1 MANPAEKEVRR
12 VSVDDVKA
20 NLLRPSLTSYFAV
33 QIALP
38 TNDGKETDVSRK
50 LREVL
55 GADQGQLNLLCT
67 DTSLPGSQLTTMDIN
82 NDRTGVTEKHAY
94 RRMFD
99 DRIDFTFYVDASNY
113 LPIRFFETWMRGIMN
128 EDDPFASGGG
138 PLANLKDSKS
148 INYHYKPTYP
158 DEYTADQGL
167 KIFKFERD
175 YKQFMTYEFIRSFPL
190 SISSMPVSYSGN
202 DLLKCTV
209 SMSYI
214 RYIQSGPNS
223 NISSKGSPLDVFS
236 QARESLLSDPNA
248 NPFSFEPGRF
258 GAQIRNTGN
267 RAANLLGLG

>member
-38 TNDGKETDVSRK
+38 NGKVKSK
-50 LREVL
+50 LEEVL

-113 LPIRFFETWMRGIMN
+113 LPIRFFETWMKGIMN
-128 EDDPFASGGG
+128 EDE
-138 PLANLKDSKS
+138 KSKN

-158 DEYTADQGL
+158 DEYTAYQGL

-258 GAQIRNTGN
+258 GAQIRNMGN

>member
-12 VSVDDVKA
+12 KSVDDVRA

-38 TNDGKETDVSRK
+38 NGKIKSK
-50 LREVL
+50 LEEVL

-113 LPIRFFETWMRGIMN
+113 LPIRFFETWMKGIMM
-128 EDDPFASGGG
+128 EDEG
-138 PLANLKDSKS
+138 DSTSK
-148 INYHYKPTYP
+148 NYNYRPTYP

-223 NISSKGSPLDVFS
+223 NIASKGSPLDFFS
-236 QARESLLSDPNA
+236 QSRESLLSDPNA
-248 NPFSFEPGRF
+248 SPFSFEPGRF
-258 GAQIRNTGN
+258 GAQIRNMGN
-267 RAANLLGLG
+267 RAANLLGLS

>member
-1 MANPAEKEVRR
+1 MANPVEKEVRR
-12 VSVDDVKA
+12 KSVDDVTA

-33 QIALP
+33 QIPLP
-38 TNDGKETDVSRK
+38 NGKVRSK
-50 LREVL
+50 LEEVL

-113 LPIRFFETWMRGIMN
+113 LPIRFFETWMKGIMM
-128 EDDPFASGGG
+128 EDEGDNMDKAY
-138 PLANLKDSKS
+138 
-148 INYHYKPTYP
+148 NYRPTYP

-214 RYIQSGPNS
+214 RYIQSGPN
-223 NISSKGSPLDVFS
+223 NNTSSLGSPLDVFS
-236 QARESLLSDPNA
+236 QARESLLNDSNA
-248 NPFSFEPGRF
+248 NPFDLKKFGSQLRTGANDLLRSSFNIG
-258 GAQIRNTGN
+258 
-267 RAANLLGLG
+267 

>member
-12 VSVDDVKA
+12 VTVDEVKA

-33 QIALP
+33 QIPLP
-38 TNDGKETDVSRK
+38 NGKVRSK
-50 LREVL
+50 LEEVL

-113 LPIRFFETWMRGIMN
+113 LPIRFFETWMKGIMM
-128 EDDPFASGGG
+128 EDEGDNIDKAY
-138 PLANLKDSKS
+138 
-148 INYHYKPTYP
+148 NYRPTYP

-214 RYIQSGPNS
+214 RYIQSGPN
-223 NISSKGSPLDVFS
+223 NNTSSPGSPLDVFS
-236 QARESLLSDPNA
+236 QARESLLNDPNA
-248 NPFSFEPGRF
+248 SPFSFDLGRF
-258 GAQIRNTGN
+258 GAQLRTG
-267 RAANLLGLG
+267 ANDLLSSFSNIG

>member
-138 PLANLKDSKS
+138 PLANVKDSTSK
-148 INYHYKPTYP
+148 NYHYRPTYP

-223 NISSKGSPLDVFS
+223 NISSLGSPLDIFS
-236 QARESLLSDPNA
+236 QARESLLNDPNA
-248 NPFSFEPGRF
+248 NPFDLKKFGSQLRTGANDLLRSFSNIG
-258 GAQIRNTGN
+258 
-267 RAANLLGLG
+267 

>member
-12 VSVDDVKA
+12 KSVDDVKV

-33 QIALP
+33 QIPLP
-38 TNDGKETDVSRK
+38 NGKVRSK
-50 LREVL
+50 LEEVL
-55 GADQGQLNLLCT
+55 GADQEQLNLLCSE
-67 DTSLPGSQLTTMDIN
+67 TSLPGSQLTTMDIN

-113 LPIRFFETWMRGIMN
+113 LPIRFFETWIKGIVN
-128 EDDPFASGGG
+128 EDE
-138 PLANLKDSKS
+138 KSKN
-148 INYHYKPTYP
+148 INYNYRPTYP
-158 DEYTADQGL
+158 DEYVADQGL

-175 YKQFMTYEFIRSFPL
+175 YQQYMTYEFIRSFPL

-223 NISSKGSPLDVFS
+223 NISSKGSLLDVFS

-248 NPFSFEPGRF
+248 SPFSFEPGRF
-258 GAQIRNTGN
+258 GAQIRNMGN
-267 RAANLLGLG
+267 RAANLLGFG

>member
-12 VSVDDVKA
+12 KSVDDVKV

-38 TNDGKETDVSRK
+38 NGKIKSK
-50 LREVL
+50 LDEVL
-55 GADQGQLNLLCT
+55 GANQGQLNLLCT

-113 LPIRFFETWMRGIMN
+113 LPIRFFETWMKGIVN
-128 EDDPFASGGG
+128 EDE
-138 PLANLKDSKS
+138 KSKN
-148 INYHYKPTYP
+148 INYNYRPTYP

-175 YKQFMTYEFIRSFPL
+175 YQQFMTYEFIRSFPL

-223 NISSKGSPLDVFS
+223 NISSKGSLLDIFS
-236 QARESLLSDPNA
+236 QAKESLLSDPNA
-248 NPFSFEPGRF
+248 SPFSFEPGRF
-258 GAQIRNTGN
+258 GAQLRNMGN

>member
-12 VSVDDVKA
+12 KSVDDVKV

-33 QIALP
+33 QIPLP
-38 TNDGKETDVSRK
+38 NGKVRSK
-50 LREVL
+50 LEEVL
-55 GADQGQLNLLCT
+55 GADQGQLNLLCSE
-67 DTSLPGSQLTTMDIN
+67 TSLPGSQLTTMDIN

-113 LPIRFFETWMRGIMN
+113 LPIRFFETWIKGIVN
-128 EDDPFASGGG
+128 EDE
-138 PLANLKDSKS
+138 KSKN
-148 INYHYKPTYP
+148 INYNYRPTYP

-175 YKQFMTYEFIRSFPL
+175 YQQFMTYEFIRSFPL

-223 NISSKGSPLDVFS
+223 NISSKGSLLDVFT
-236 QARESLLSDPNA
+236 QARESLLSDLNA
-248 NPFSFEPGRF
+248 NPFSFEPGRLGMAIF
-258 GAQIRNTGN
+258 QGPDGVTRNAATGQPI
-267 RAANLLGLG
+267 

>member
-12 VSVDDVKA
+12 KSVDDVKV

-33 QIALP
+33 QIPLP
-38 TNDGKETDVSRK
+38 NGKVRSK
-50 LREVL
+50 LEEVL

-99 DRIDFTFYVDASNY
+99 DRIDFTFYVDATNY
-113 LPIRFFETWMRGIMN
+113 LPIIFFETWIKGIMN
-128 EDDPFASGGG
+128 EEGGDNKG
-138 PLANLKDSKS
+138 KAY
-148 INYHYKPTYP
+148 NYRPTYP

-214 RYIQSGPNS
+214 RYIQSGPN
-223 NISSKGSPLDVFS
+223 NNTSSPGSPLDVFS
-236 QARESLLSDPNA
+236 QARESLLNDPNA
-248 NPFSFEPGRF
+248 NPFSFDLGRF
-258 GAQIRNTGN
+258 GAQIRNMGN
-267 RAANLLGLG
+267 RAANLLGFD

>member
-1 MANPAEKEVRR
+1 MAKSASNQSNKDQVKRI
-12 VSVDDVKA
+12 SVDEIKV

-33 QIALP
+33 EIPLP
-38 TNDGKETDVSRK
+38 NSGKLNDQLKQ
-50 LREVL
+50 VL
-55 GADQGQLNLLCT
+55 GPDQRKLNLLCT

-113 LPIRFFETWMRGIMN
+113 LPIRFFETWMKGIMN
-128 EDDPFASGGG
+128 EDEGGNMDK
-138 PLANLKDSKS
+138 AY
-148 INYHYKPTYP
+148 NYRPTYP
-158 DEYTADQGL
+158 NEYTADQGL

-175 YKQFMTYEFIRSFPL
+175 YQQFMTYEFIRSFPL

-214 RYIQSGPNS
+214 RYIQSGPN
-223 NISSKGSPLDVFS
+223 NNTSSPGSPLDVFS
-236 QARESLLSDPNA
+236 QARESLLNDPNA
-248 NPFSFEPGRF
+248 NPFSFKGF
-258 GAQIRNTGN
+258 GSQLGMG
-267 RAANLLGLG
+267 ANDLLRSFSNIG

>member
-38 TNDGKETDVSRK
+38 NGKVKSK
-50 LREVL
+50 LEEVL

-113 LPIRFFETWMRGIMN
+113 LPIRFFETWMKGIMN
-128 EDDPFASGGG
+128 EDE
-138 PLANLKDSKS
+138 KSKN

-158 DEYTADQGL
+158 DEYTAYQGL

-258 GAQIRNTGN
+258 GAQIRNMGN
-267 RAANLLGLG
+267 RAANLLGLV

>member
-12 VSVDDVKA
+12 KSVDDVKV

-50 LREVL
+50 LRDVL
-55 GADQGQLNLLCT
+55 GADQEQLNLLCT

-113 LPIRFFETWMRGIMN
+113 LPIRFFETWMKGIMMEEEGDN
-128 EDDPFASGGG
+128 
-138 PLANLKDSKS
+138 KDKAY
-148 INYHYKPTYP
+148 NYRPTYP

-175 YKQFMTYEFIRSFPL
+175 YQQFMTYEFIRSFPL

-223 NISSKGSPLDVFS
+223 NTSSIGSPLNVFS
-236 QARESLLSDPNA
+236 QARESLLNDPNA
-248 NPFSFEPGRF
+248 NPFSFKGF
-258 GAQIRNTGN
+258 GSQLGTG
-267 RAANLLGLG
+267 ANDVLRSSFNIS

>member
-12 VSVDDVKA
+12 KSVDDVKA

-38 TNDGKETDVSRK
+38 NGKIKSK
-50 LREVL
+50 LDEVL
-55 GADQGQLNLLCT
+55 GANQGQLNLLCT

-113 LPIRFFETWMRGIMN
+113 LPIRFFETWMKGIVN
-128 EDDPFASGGG
+128 EDE
-138 PLANLKDSKS
+138 KSKN
-148 INYHYKPTYP
+148 INYNYRPTYP

-175 YKQFMTYEFIRSFPL
+175 YQQFMTYEFIRSFPL

-223 NISSKGSPLDVFS
+223 NISSKGSLLDIFS
-236 QARESLLSDPNA
+236 QAKESLLSDPNA
-248 NPFSFEPGRF
+248 SPFSFEPGRF
-258 GAQIRNTGN
+258 GAQIRNMGN

>member
-1 MANPAEKEVRR
+1 MANPVEKEVRR
-12 VSVDDVKA
+12 KSVDDVRA

-38 TNDGKETDVSRK
+38 NGKVRSK
-50 LREVL
+50 LEEVL
-55 GADQGQLNLLCT
+55 GADQGQLNLLCN

-128 EDDPFASGGG
+128 EDE
-138 PLANLKDSKS
+138 KSKN
-148 INYHYKPTYP
+148 INYNYKPTYP

-214 RYIQSGPNS
+214 RYIQSGPN
-223 NISSKGSPLDVFS
+223 NNTSSPGSPLDVFS
-236 QARESLLSDPNA
+236 QARESLFNDPSA
-248 NPFSFEPGRF
+248 SPFSFDLGRF
-258 GAQIRNTGN
+258 GAQLRNMGTD
-267 RAANLLGLG
+267 LLGSFSNIG

>member
-12 VSVDDVKA
+12 KSVDDVRA

-33 QIALP
+33 QIPLP
-38 TNDGKETDVSRK
+38 NGKVRSK
-50 LREVL
+50 LEEVL
-55 GADQGQLNLLCT
+55 GADQGQLNLLCSE
-67 DTSLPGSQLTTMDIN
+67 TSLPGSQLTTMDIN

-113 LPIRFFETWMRGIMN
+113 LPIRFFETWMKGIMN
-128 EDDPFASGGG
+128 EDEGV
-138 PLANLKDSKS
+138 NVNKS
-148 INYHYKPTYP
+148 YNYRPTYP

-175 YKQFMTYEFIRSFPL
+175 YQQFMTYEFVRSFPL

-223 NISSKGSPLDVFS
+223 NISSKGSLLDVFS

-248 NPFSFEPGRF
+248 SPFSFEPGRF
-258 GAQIRNTGN
+258 GAQIRNMGN
-267 RAANLLGLG
+267 RAANLLGFG

>member
-12 VSVDDVKA
+12 KSVDDVKV

-33 QIALP
+33 QIPLP
-38 TNDGKETDVSRK
+38 SGKVRSK
-50 LREVL
+50 LEEVL
-55 GADQGQLNLLCT
+55 GADQGQLNLLCSE
-67 DTSLPGSQLTTMDIN
+67 TSLPGSQLTTMDIN

-113 LPIRFFETWMRGIMN
+113 LPIRFFETWMKGIMN
-128 EDDPFASGGG
+128 EDEGV
-138 PLANLKDSKS
+138 NVNKS
-148 INYHYKPTYP
+148 YNYRPTYP

-175 YKQFMTYEFIRSFPL
+175 YQQFMTYEFIRSFPL

-223 NISSKGSPLDVFS
+223 NISSKGSLLDVFS

-248 NPFSFEPGRF
+248 SPFSFEPGRF
-258 GAQIRNTGN
+258 GAQIRNMGN
-267 RAANLLGLG
+267 RAANLLGF

>member
-1 MANPAEKEVRR
+1 MANHAEKEVRR
-12 VSVDDVKA
+12 KSVDDVKA

-38 TNDGKETDVSRK
+38 NGKIKSK
-50 LREVL
+50 LDEVL
-55 GADQGQLNLLCT
+55 GANQGQLNLLCT

-113 LPIRFFETWMRGIMN
+113 LPIRFFETWMKGIVN
-128 EDDPFASGGG
+128 EDE
-138 PLANLKDSKS
+138 KSKN
-148 INYHYKPTYP
+148 INYNYRPTYP

-175 YKQFMTYEFIRSFPL
+175 YQQFMTYEFIRSFPL

-223 NISSKGSPLDVFS
+223 NISSKGSLLDVFS
-236 QARESLLSDPNA
+236 QAKESLLSDPNA
-248 NPFSFEPGRF
+248 SPFSFEPGRF
-258 GAQIRNTGN
+258 GAQLRNMGN

>member
-12 VSVDDVKA
+12 KSVDDVKV

-33 QIALP
+33 QIPLP
-38 TNDGKETDVSRK
+38 NGKVRSK
-50 LREVL
+50 LEEVL
-55 GADQGQLNLLCT
+55 GADQEQLNLLCSE
-67 DTSLPGSQLTTMDIN
+67 TSLPGSQLTTMDIN

-128 EDDPFASGGG
+128 EDPDEDPFAAGGG
-138 PLANLKDSKS
+138 PVTNVRSNLKSGV
-148 INYHYKPTYP
+148 YHYRPTYP
-158 DEYTADQGL
+158 DEYIADQGL

-175 YKQFMTYEFIRSFPL
+175 YQQFMTYEFIRSFPL

-223 NISSKGSPLDVFS
+223 NISSKGSLLDVFS

-258 GAQIRNTGN
+258 GAQIRNMGN
-267 RAANLLGLG
+267 RAANLLGFG

>member
-1 MANPAEKEVRR
+1 MVNPAEKEVRR
-12 VSVDDVKA
+12 KSVDDVRA

-38 TNDGKETDVSRK
+38 NGKIKSK
-50 LREVL
+50 LEEVL

-113 LPIRFFETWMRGIMN
+113 LPIRFFETWMKGIMM
-128 EDDPFASGGG
+128 EDEG
-138 PLANLKDSKS
+138 DSTSK
-148 INYHYKPTYP
+148 NYNYRPTYP

-223 NISSKGSPLDVFS
+223 NISSLGSPLDIFS
-236 QARESLLSDPNA
+236 QSRESLLSDPNA
-248 NPFSFEPGRF
+248 SPFSFEPGRF
-258 GAQIRNTGN
+258 GAQIRNMGN
-267 RAANLLGLG
+267 RAANLLGLS

>member
-12 VSVDDVKA
+12 VTVDEVKA

-33 QIALP
+33 QIPLP
-38 TNDGKETDVSRK
+38 NGKVRSK
-50 LREVL
+50 LEEVL

-113 LPIRFFETWMRGIMN
+113 LPIRFFETWMKGIMM
-128 EDDPFASGGG
+128 EDEGDNIDKAY
-138 PLANLKDSKS
+138 
-148 INYHYKPTYP
+148 NYRPTYP

-214 RYIQSGPNS
+214 RYIQSGPN
-223 NISSKGSPLDVFS
+223 NNTSSLGSPLDVFS
-236 QARESLLSDPNA
+236 QARESLLNDSNA
-248 NPFSFEPGRF
+248 NPFSLKGF
-258 GAQIRNTGN
+258 GSQLRTG
-267 RAANLLGLG
+267 ANDLLRSSFNIG

>member
-12 VSVDDVKA
+12 KSVDDVKV

-38 TNDGKETDVSRK
+38 NGKVRSK
-50 LREVL
+50 LEEVL
-55 GADQGQLNLLCT
+55 GADQGQLNLLCSE
-67 DTSLPGSQLTTMDIN
+67 TSLPGSQLTTMDIN

-113 LPIRFFETWMRGIMN
+113 LPIRFFETWIKGIVN
-128 EDDPFASGGG
+128 EDE
-138 PLANLKDSKS
+138 KSKN
-148 INYHYKPTYP
+148 INYNYRPTYP
-158 DEYTADQGL
+158 DEYVADQGL

-175 YKQFMTYEFIRSFPL
+175 YQQFMTYEFIRSFPL

-223 NISSKGSPLDVFS
+223 NISSKGSLLDVFS

-248 NPFSFEPGRF
+248 SPFSFEPGRF
-258 GAQIRNTGN
+258 GAQIRNMGN
-267 RAANLLGLG
+267 RAANLLGFG

>member
-1 MANPAEKEVRR
+1 MAKSASNQSNKDQVKKI
-12 VSVDDVKA
+12 SVDEIKV
-20 NLLRPSLTSYFAV
+20 NLLKPSLTSYFAV
-33 QIALP
+33 EIPLP
-38 TNDGKETDVSRK
+38 TNGGELNDQLKQ
-50 LREVL
+50 VL
-55 GADQGQLNLLCT
+55 GPDQRKLNLLCT

-113 LPIRFFETWMRGIMN
+113 LPIRFFETWMKGIMN
-128 EDDPFASGGG
+128 EDEGVNVNKAY
-138 PLANLKDSKS
+138 
-148 INYHYKPTYP
+148 NYRPTYP
-158 DEYTADQGL
+158 DEYIADQGL

-175 YKQFMTYEFIRSFPL
+175 YQQFMTYEFIRSFPL

-223 NISSKGSPLDVFS
+223 NISSKGSLLDVFT
-236 QARESLLSDPNA
+236 QARESLLNDSNA
-248 NPFSFEPGRF
+248 NPFSFEPGRLGMAIF
-258 GAQIRNTGN
+258 QGPDGVTRNAATGQPI
-267 RAANLLGLG
+267 

>member
-12 VSVDDVKA
+12 KSVDDVKV

-33 QIALP
+33 QIPLP
-38 TNDGKETDVSRK
+38 NGKVRSK
-50 LREVL
+50 LEEVL
-55 GADQGQLNLLCT
+55 GADQEQLNLLCSE
-67 DTSLPGSQLTTMDIN
+67 TSLPGSQLTTMDIN

-128 EDDPFASGGG
+128 EDPDEDPFAAGGG
-138 PLANLKDSKS
+138 PVTNVRSNLKSGVY
-148 INYHYKPTYP
+148 NYRPTYP
-158 DEYTADQGL
+158 DEYIADQGL

-175 YKQFMTYEFIRSFPL
+175 YQQFMTYEFIRSFPL
-190 SISSMPVSYSGN
+190 SISSMPISYSGN

-223 NISSKGSPLDVFS
+223 NISSKGSLLDVFS

-248 NPFSFEPGRF
+248 SPFSFEPGRF
-258 GAQIRNTGN
+258 GAQIRNMGN
-267 RAANLLGLG
+267 RAANLLGF

>member
-33 QIALP
+33 QIPLP
-38 TNDGKETDVSRK
+38 NGKVKSK
-50 LREVL
+50 LEEVL

-128 EDDPFASGGG
+128 EEEGVNKNKAY
-138 PLANLKDSKS
+138 
-148 INYHYKPTYP
+148 NYRPTYP

-167 KIFKFERD
+167 KIF
-175 YKQFMTYEFIRSFPL
+175 KQFMTYEFIRSFPL

-258 GAQIRNTGN
+258 GAQIRNMGN

>member
-38 TNDGKETDVSRK
+38 NGKIKSK
-50 LREVL
+50 LEEVL

-128 EDDPFASGGG
+128 EEEGVNKNKAY
-138 PLANLKDSKS
+138 
-148 INYHYKPTYP
+148 NYRPTYP

-223 NISSKGSPLDVFS
+223 NISSLGSPLDIFS
-236 QARESLLSDPNA
+236 QARESLLNDPNA
-248 NPFSFEPGRF
+248 NPFDLKKFGSQLRTGANDLLRSFSNIG
-258 GAQIRNTGN
+258 
-267 RAANLLGLG
+267 

>member
-1 MANPAEKEVRR
+1 MANPVEKEVRR
-12 VSVDDVKA
+12 KSVDDVKA

-38 TNDGKETDVSRK
+38 NGKVRSK
-50 LREVL
+50 LEEVL
-55 GADQGQLNLLCT
+55 GADQGQLNLLCSE
-67 DTSLPGSQLTTMDIN
+67 TSLPGSQLTTMDIN

-113 LPIRFFETWMRGIMN
+113 LPIRFFETWIKGIVN
-128 EDDPFASGGG
+128 EDE
-138 PLANLKDSKS
+138 KSKN
-148 INYHYKPTYP
+148 INYNYRPTYP
-158 DEYTADQGL
+158 DEYVADQGL

-175 YKQFMTYEFIRSFPL
+175 YQQFMTYEFIRSFPL

-248 NPFSFEPGRF
+248 SPFSFEPGRF
-258 GAQIRNTGN
+258 GAQIRNMGN
-267 RAANLLGLG
+267 RAANLLGF

>member
-12 VSVDDVKA
+12 KSVDDVKV

-33 QIALP
+33 QIPLP
-38 TNDGKETDVSRK
+38 SGKVRSK
-50 LREVL
+50 LEEVL

-67 DTSLPGSQLTTMDIN
+67 DTSLPGSQLTTMDIT
-82 NDRTGVTEKHAY
+82 NDRTGVSEKHAY

-113 LPIRFFETWMRGIMN
+113 LPIRFFETWMKGIVN
-128 EDDPFASGGG
+128 EDEGDNMDKAY
-138 PLANLKDSKS
+138 
-148 INYHYKPTYP
+148 NYRPTYP

-175 YKQFMTYEFIRSFPL
+175 YQQFMTYEFIRSFPL

-223 NISSKGSPLDVFS
+223 NTSSIGSPLNVFS
-236 QARESLLSDPNA
+236 QARESLLNDPNA
-248 NPFSFEPGRF
+248 NPFSFKGF
-258 GAQIRNTGN
+258 GSQLGTG
-267 RAANLLGLG
+267 ANDLLRSFSNIG

>member
-1 MANPAEKEVRR
+1 
-12 VSVDDVKA
+12 
-20 NLLRPSLTSYFAV
+20 
-33 QIALP
+33 
-38 TNDGKETDVSRK
+38 

-113 LPIRFFETWMRGIMN
+113 LPIRFFETWMKGIMN
-128 EDDPFASGGG
+128 EDE
-138 PLANLKDSKS
+138 KSKN
-148 INYHYKPTYP
+148 INYNYRPTYP

-223 NISSKGSPLDVFS
+223 NISSPGSPLDVFS
-236 QARESLLSDPNA
+236 QARESLLNDPNA
-248 NPFSFEPGRF
+248 NPFSFE
-258 GAQIRNTGN
+258 RNLEHNYALVPTIS
-267 RAANLLGLG
+267 

>member
-1 MANPAEKEVRR
+1 MANPAEKEVRK
-12 VSVDDVKA
+12 VTVDDVKA

-33 QIALP
+33 QIPLP
-38 TNDGKETDVSRK
+38 NGKVKSK
-50 LREVL
+50 LEEVL

-67 DTSLPGSQLTTMDIN
+67 DTSLPGSRLTTMDIN

-113 LPIRFFETWMRGIMN
+113 LPIRFFETWMKGIVN
-128 EDDPFASGGG
+128 EDENAK
-138 PLANLKDSKS
+138 N
-148 INYHYKPTYP
+148 INYNYRPTYP
-158 DEYTADQGL
+158 DEYVADQGL

-223 NISSKGSPLDVFS
+223 NVSSLGSPLNVFS
-236 QARESLLSDPNA
+236 QARESLLNDSNA
-248 NPFSFEPGRF
+248 NPFSLDLKKLGSQLGT
-258 GAQIRNTGN
+258 GAND
-267 RAANLLGLG
+267 LLRSSFNIS

>member
-1 MANPAEKEVRR
+1 MANPVEKEVRR
-12 VSVDDVKA
+12 KSVDDVKA

-33 QIALP
+33 QIPLP
-38 TNDGKETDVSRK
+38 NGKVRSK
-50 LREVL
+50 LEEVL
-55 GADQGQLNLLCT
+55 GADQGQLNLLCSE
-67 DTSLPGSQLTTMDIN
+67 TSLPGSQLTTMDIN

-113 LPIRFFETWMRGIMN
+113 LPIRFFETWMKGIMM
-128 EDDPFASGGG
+128 EDEKGNTD
-138 PLANLKDSKS
+138 KVY
-148 INYHYKPTYP
+148 NYRPTYP

-214 RYIQSGPNS
+214 RYIQSGPN
-223 NISSKGSPLDVFS
+223 NNTSSLGSPLDVFS
-236 QARESLLSDPNA
+236 QARESLLNDSNA
-248 NPFSFEPGRF
+248 NPFDLKKFGSQLRTGANDLLRSSFNIG
-258 GAQIRNTGN
+258 
-267 RAANLLGLG
+267 

>member
-33 QIALP
+33 QIPLP
-38 TNDGKETDVSRK
+38 NGKVKSK
-50 LREVL
+50 LEEVL

-113 LPIRFFETWMRGIMN
+113 LPIRFFETWMKGIMN
-128 EDDPFASGGG
+128 EDE
-138 PLANLKDSKS
+138 KSKN

-158 DEYTADQGL
+158 DEYTAYQGL

-258 GAQIRNTGN
+258 GAQIRNMGN

>member
-12 VSVDDVKA
+12 KSVDDVKA

-38 TNDGKETDVSRK
+38 NGKIKSK
-50 LREVL
+50 LDEVL
-55 GADQGQLNLLCT
+55 GANQGQLNLLCT

-113 LPIRFFETWMRGIMN
+113 LPIRFFETWMKGIVN
-128 EDDPFASGGG
+128 EDE
-138 PLANLKDSKS
+138 KSKN
-148 INYHYKPTYP
+148 INYNYRPTYP
-158 DEYTADQGL
+158 DEYIADQGL

-175 YKQFMTYEFIRSFPL
+175 YQQFMTYEFIRSFPL

-223 NISSKGSPLDVFS
+223 NISSKGSLLDVFS
-236 QARESLLSDPNA
+236 QAKESLLSDPNA
-248 NPFSFEPGRF
+248 SPFSFEPGRF
-258 GAQIRNTGN
+258 GAQLRNMGN